1 MKLSEIYSRDIE
13 AKLNAVV
20 STGDLDT
27 QTVKTEIDEY
37 VFTVDIVNGL
47 YKTLSAMKNGSVNH
61 NGVWV
66 QPLELDEPVDVL
78 AQEPPGFGHSLCP
91 ALGVQEHGHVPQVPG
106 VAWGW
111 EEVGVTVFR
120 PGGALP

>member
-1 MKLSEIYSRDIE
+1 MGMATMKLSEIYSRDIE

-20 STGDLDT
+20 STGDLDA

-66 QPLELDEPVDVL
+66 S
-78 AQEPPGFGHSLCP
+78 G
-91 ALGVQEHGHVPQVPG
+91 
-106 VAWGW
+106 
-111 EEVGVTVFR
+111 
-120 PGGALP
+120 